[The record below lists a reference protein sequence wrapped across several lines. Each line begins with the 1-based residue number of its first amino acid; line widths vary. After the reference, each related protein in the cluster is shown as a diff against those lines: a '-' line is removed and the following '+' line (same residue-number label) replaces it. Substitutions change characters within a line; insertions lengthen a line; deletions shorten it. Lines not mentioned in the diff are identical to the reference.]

1 MIANLHLC
9 FTICIKNFS
18 AHFLWHTYKI
28 CTSCQSYFYI
38 HNMIY
43 NFFIESQIIVL
54 LLVAFLIIFLI
65 FNYKKGPKLNE
76 FLCGKFGNKQC
87 SEFLDSNKPL
97 KVWDVKVIKLQL
109 DKICY
114 IYIIQNNVSFSI
126 KMFLYDLRENLKAN
140 FNIGF
145 ESSLAQNFVFF
156 FS

>member
-1 MIANLHLC
+1 M
-9 FTICIKNFS
+9 
-18 AHFLWHTYKI
+18 
-28 CTSCQSYFYI
+28 
-38 HNMIY
+38 
-43 NFFIESQIIVL
+43 
-54 LLVAFLIIFLI
+54 
-65 FNYKKGPKLNE
+65 
-76 FLCGKFGNKQC
+76 
-87 SEFLDSNKPL
+87 
-97 KVWDVKVIKLQL
+97 KVIKLQL